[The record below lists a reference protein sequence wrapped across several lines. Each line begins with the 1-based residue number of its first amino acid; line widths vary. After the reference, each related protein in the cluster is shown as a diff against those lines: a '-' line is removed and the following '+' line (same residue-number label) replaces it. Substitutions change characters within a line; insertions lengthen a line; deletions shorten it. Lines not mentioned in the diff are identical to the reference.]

1 MPSDWLNDWERK
13 REKAEASPT
22 ERSGM
27 AIEIRV
33 KKSTRE
39 DFGDL
44 DLIYV
49 YPAKGRKAPIAF
61 SEKGAA
67 MRFAEKQLDMLTEV
81 PAPPDASDIRIA

>member
-1 MPSDWLNDWERK
+1 
-13 REKAEASPT
+13 
-22 ERSGM
+22 M

-33 KKSTRE
+33 KKSDRE

-49 YPAKGRKAPIAF
+49 YPAKGRKSPIAF

-67 MRFAEKQLDMLTEV
+67 MRFAEKQLDLLTEPV
-81 PAPPDASDIRIA
+81 VQE